1 MSAGTVIV
9 GIDIAKDT
17 FDVALLR
24 NSEQQSGTFN
34 NNPAGFKQ
42 LAGWLRKRKAGQ
54 VWACMEATGRYGEA
68 LAEYLHT
75 QGHTVS
81 VVNPMAIKA
90 YGQSKLLRNKSDK
103 LDASLI
109 ARYCQSEQ
117 PATWSPPAPEIRVL
131 RELVHQY
138 DNLQQSRQQVR
149 NRLGAGLHS
158 DLVRAQMQ
166 AQLDL
171 LEQQLA
177 QLKQAIQEH
186 LDAHPDLKREH
197 DLLRSIPGIGL
208 LTAAKIQAVD
218 PQRFDDARK
227 LSAFA
232 GVTPMNRDSGSSV
245 HRRARFSKIGDAAL
259 RRALY
264 MPAIVAM
271 RVNPAARELYQR
283 LRQKGMAKKAAIGA
297 VMHKLLRQAFGVLK
311 SGQPFNP
318 NLSNK
323 AAATP

>member
-1 MSAGTVIV
+1 MSTAIVIV

-17 FDVALLR
+17 FEVALLR
-24 NSEQQSGTFN
+24 NREQQSGTFD

-42 LAGWLRKRKAGQ
+42 LAGWLRKRKVGR
-54 VWACMEATGRYGEA
+54 VWACLEATGRYGDA
-68 LAEYLHT
+68 LAEYLHA
-75 QGHTVS
+75 QGHSVS

-90 YGQSKLLRNKSDK
+90 YGQSKLLRNKSDR

-109 ARYCQSEQ
+109 AHYCQSEQ
-117 PATWSPPAPEIRVL
+117 PAHWSPPAPEIKVL

-138 DNLQQSRQQVR
+138 DNLQQSRQQLR

-177 QLKQAIQEH
+177 QLKQAIQDH
-186 LDAHPDLKREH
+186 IDTHPDLKREH
-197 DLLRSIPGIGL
+197 ELLKSIPGIGL
-208 LTAAKIQAVD
+208 LTAAKIQAVA
-218 PQRFDDARK
+218 PQRFDNARK

-264 MPAIVAM
+264 MPAVVAM
-271 RVNPAARELYQR
+271 RVNPAARDLYQR

-311 SGQPFNP
+311 SGQPFNANFP
-318 NLSNK
+318 KKL
-323 AAATP
+323 AATS